1 MSSIAQA
8 LSFQRILTDSPAV
21 RLLAAK
27 NAPFVMATVAVHF
40 GGAPAPRPASEVY
53 ELMAADLA
61 VLRQRG
67 MDLPKTPAEYC
78 TAWVRSGWLVR
89 RAGSQRTGELL
100 EPAEDAL
107 SALQA
112 VQRWEKP
119 RSAVTASRLES
130 ISEALRGLARDTDPD
145 ISSRLE
151 RLQIERD
158 RLDREIE
165 RVAQGDFELPSVERV
180 SERLEDI
187 LTSASSVPADFAR
200 VRQEFEVLNRTLRRQ
215 LLDPD
220 ATRGDVLD
228 DIFTGV
234 DLISDSEAGRSFN
247 GFYSIIT
254 DPERSAYIDA
264 WIDQILAS
272 EPARHLDQDSRMSLR
287 SLIRDMEDAG
297 AEVNSVMTGLARSLR
312 HYVASEQ
319 FAEDRKMIELIR
331 ETRALA
337 ADAVEESELN
347 AIHAMDTPLQRIGM
361 SIQSVS
367 SIELANPGEEVVEGE
382 TTVNAPQSLNVEELM
397 ATVRQSEI
405 DLEELINSVR
415 DTVTAEAGQATIS
428 QVLARHPATQGL
440 GSIVGLLHLGLR
452 HGVPGVPGGHPGHVT
467 WEEGG
472 TTRHAT
478 IDQYSFDATSLE
490 EM

>member
-8 LSFQRILTDSPAV
+8 LSYDRILTDSPAV

-27 NAPFVMATVAVHF
+27 NAPFVLATVAVHF
-40 GGAPAPRPASEVY
+40 GGAPTARPASEVY

-61 VLRQRG
+61 VLRQHG
-67 MDLPKTPAEYC
+67 MELPKSPAEYC
-78 TAWVRSGWLVR
+78 TDWIRSGWLVR
-89 RAGSQRTGELL
+89 TSGSQRTGELL

-107 SALQA
+107 SALHA

-145 ISSRLE
+145 ISSRLDRLRAE
-151 RLQIERD
+151 RE
-158 RLDREIE
+158 RLDREIA
-165 RVAQGDFELPSVERV
+165 RVSQGDFEMPSVELV
-180 SERLEDI
+180 SERVEDI
-187 LTSASSVPADFAR
+187 LASASSVPADFAR

-234 DLISDSEAGRSFN
+234 DVISNSAAGRSFN

-254 DPERSAYIDA
+254 DPEHSAYIDS

-272 EPARHLDQDSRMSLR
+272 DAARHLEEKTRMSLR
-287 SLIRDMEDAG
+287 RLIRHMEESG
-297 AEVNSVMTGLARSLR
+297 VEVNSVMTGLARSLR

-319 FAEDRKMIELIR
+319 FAEDRRMIELIR

-337 ADAVEESELN
+337 ADAVEASELSP
-347 AIHAMDTPLQRIGM
+347 IHAMETPLQRIGM
-361 SIQSVS
+361 SIRSVS
-367 SIELANPGEEVVEGE
+367 SIELANPGEEIVEGGIA
-382 TTVNAPQSLNVEELM
+382 VNEPQPIDIEDLL

-405 DLEELINSVR
+405 DLEELIESVR
-415 DTVTAEAGQATIS
+415 DTVTAGDGPATVS
-428 QVLARHPATQGL
+428 QVLIRHPATQGL
-440 GSIVGLLHLGLR
+440 GSIVGLLHLALK
-452 HGVPGVPGGHPGHVT
+452 HGIPGGRTEQVS
-467 WEEGG
+467 WEEAGKP
-472 TTRHAT
+472 RHAV
-478 IDQYSFDATSLE
+478 IDQYSFDAASLE
-490 EM
+490 DM